1 VSDYHLLIFQTHGLQ
16 DVADF
21 EAMRDVIHAR
31 YPEIRT
37 FIYSISLKEED
48 LYQVENNPDGVIPV
62 SIAIDEDSPVWRQ
75 VAAKPTLMFSP
86 VPLELRSNLRGYRMF
101 AQHLSKLD
109 EMRVLGSMGFPVP
122 RTIELTRGT
131 VLDEREWGPLVVV
144 KPISGRGGDSVRLLK
159 TEDVSRQI
167 RTGSVLSESGS
178 PLLVQQWINT
188 GPCISGYRAMTV
200 LDKVVYI
207 VNTTVLEA
215 SDFSP
220 AVIGGAGL
228 NVAYVRRPRQ
238 KQLVKEWDV
247 HQLAARIC
255 RNLDFT
261 TTFGLDILR
270 EAGTDQLYVIEMNS
284 GFPTWQLSSR
294 YIKWLDSQ
302 VGSLKRAD
310 RYAQFNAI
318 EEIGHSLAHAVFRL
332 AR

>member
-1 VSDYHLLIFQTHGLQ
+1 MIDYHLLLIQTHGLQ

-21 EAMRDVIHAR
+21 EAMREIIHAR

-37 FIYSISLKEED
+37 YIYSVSLTPKD
-48 LYQVENNPDGVIPV
+48 LYQVENHPHGVIPI
-62 SIAIDEDSPVWRQ
+62 SIAIDEDNPFWRE

-86 VPLELRSNLRGYRMF
+86 VPLELHSNLRGYRMF
-101 AQHLSKLD
+101 AQHISKID
-109 EMRVLGSMGFPVP
+109 EMRVLARMGFPVP
-122 RTIELTRGT
+122 RTIDLQPTT
-131 VLDEREWGPLVVV
+131 ALDEREWGPLVVV
-144 KPISGRGGDSVRLLK
+144 KPKSGRGSVSVRLMK
-159 TEDVSRQI
+159 TEDVSRLI
-167 RTGSVLSESGS
+167 RNGEVLSENRT

-207 VNTTVLEA
+207 LKSTVVDA

-220 AVIGGAGL
+220 EMVGQEGL
-228 NVAYVRRPRQ
+228 DVAYTRKPRQ
-238 KQLVKEWDV
+238 KLFVKERDV

-255 RNLDFT
+255 RDLTFT

-270 EAGTDQLYVIEMNS
+270 EAGTDKLYVVEMNS

-302 VGSLKRAD
+302 FGSLKRSD
-310 RYAQFNAI
+310 RYAQFNAL
-318 EEIGHSLAHAVFRL
+318 EEVSLSLAHAVFRL